1 MDYEKDHG
9 GKTTSTGIRNFFD
22 WVTEYLWDI
31 IPQVKSSGTGIPRK
45 KRASQGAYNFMEKD
59 LKLSKKP

>member
-1 MDYEKDHG
+1 MDYEKDPA
-9 GKTTSTGIRNFFD
+9 GKTTSPGIRNFFD

-31 IPQVKSSGTGIPRK
+31 KQQLKSSGTGIPRK

-59 LKLSKKP
+59 LQLSKKP